1 MAVSNKFGNMLIST
15 SNKSESAVGYSTLYG
30 DMSGGFA
37 PLKDVWKTDV
47 VGLCNWRNK
56 NKPQSSKYPKL
67 DIIPSN
73 IIVKP
78 PTAELRENQ
87 KDSDSLPDYK
97 ILDEI

>member
-1 MAVSNKFGNMLIST
+1 M
-15 SNKSESAVGYSTLYG
+15 
-30 DMSGGFA
+30 
-37 PLKDVWKTDV
+37 
-47 VGLCNWRNK
+47 

-87 KDSDSLPDYK
+87 KTVTVCLIIKYLMK
-97 ILDEI
+97 Y